1 MAVRSAE
8 INVMAAS
15 AVKVARALARDF
27 IELEQLQA
35 SKAGSANFT
44 DRSFNNGAGIMQET
58 LIKARPE
65 RKVHMSGASTL
76 ELDKND
82 DLWLA
87 NPICGYVN
95 FSRGIPHF
103 SVAITHIQRQAALS
117 TVIYDSVHNDLYW
130 AEKGIGAY
138 RNDRRIRVSQ
148 RRNLRDTIVGNYET
162 NMGDTNIYKYQKSV
176 TKQALNV
183 RMLGSI
189 SLDLAYVAAGWL
201 DGFWS
206 LTAAPYDVIGGG
218 LLVQEAGGFA
228 SGIFGTGRPG
238 KGPGILASNAHLQGE
253 FSALFRKASQNV

>member
-82 DLWLA
+82 DIEH
-87 NPICGYVN
+87 P
-95 FSRGIPHF
+95 
-103 SVAITHIQRQAALS
+103 
-117 TVIYDSVHNDLYW
+117 VIDNDTML
-130 AEKGIGAY
+130 KLLTSQL
-138 RNDRRIRVSQ
+138 IRLILKKVS
-148 RRNLRDTIVGNYET
+148 NTIIV
-162 NMGDTNIYKYQKSV
+162 
-176 TKQALNV
+176 
-183 RMLGSI
+183 
-189 SLDLAYVAAGWL
+189 
-201 DGFWS
+201 
-206 LTAAPYDVIGGG
+206 
-218 LLVQEAGGFA
+218 
-228 SGIFGTGRPG
+228 
-238 KGPGILASNAHLQGE
+238 
-253 FSALFRKASQNV
+253 